1 MTGNLILHNKKS
13 FPDTGDTGESTKR
26 LRTAFLKKK
35 KKNKILVINKFFN
48 KLVETYETTYETLK
62 LFLTKKRNSMNVVN
76 IP

>member
-35 KKNKILVINKFFN
+35 KKKNKILVINKFFN
-48 KLVETYETTYETLK
+48 KLVETYETLK